1 MFLFFLLNGLINTYL
16 SNLKLVVFS
25 SATCSPCKSLKKYL
39 DTKEVEYQT
48 VDVFED
54 MDYAMKYRIS
64 KTPTTM
70 LIKENGDEFSRVLGF
85 STPKDKEDIA
95 LTISCFLF
103 KNPLERKNRRKRKR
117 ITINE
122 VPILPS

>member
-1 MFLFFLLNGLINTYL
+1 MF

-25 SATCSPCKSLKKYL
+25 SATCSPCKSLKNYL
-39 DTKEVEYQT
+39 DTKDVEYQT

-85 STPKDKEDIA
+85 STPKDKEDIEK
-95 LTISCFLF
+95 LIFH
-103 KNPLERKNRRKRKR
+103 
-117 ITINE
+117 ITKY
-122 VPILPS
+122 